1 MTGQPTEGESA
12 ASPPGLALRGISVV
26 RSGARVLD
34 SVTVSVARR
43 ETVVVIGPNGAG
55 KTTLLEAAA
64 GSVPLAGGEI
74 LVRGHPPRSFA
85 DRARSM
91 GFLLGEAE
99 PAAEARVRTLL
110 DQPGIDA
117 AWARELEGRLGLT
130 ALRSARAGALSRG
143 ERRRLLLFE
152 ALAQDKPLLLLDEPT
167 GVFDPLQLL
176 DVVALF
182 RAAAQRGAGLL
193 VTVHQM
199 SDAEALGSRIVILNR
214 GRVVAEGPLDALR
227 ERAGLQATSRLQ
239 DVFVALLRQ
248 EGADAPA

>member
-12 ASPPGLALRGISVV
+12 TSPAGLALRGISVI

-34 SVTVSVARR
+34 SVTVSVARS
-43 ETVVVIGPNGAG
+43 EIVVVIGPNGAG

-64 GSVPLAGGEI
+64 GSVPLASGEVLI
-74 LVRGHPPRSFA
+74 AGHPPRSFA
-85 DRARSM
+85 ARARAM

-99 PAAEARVRTLL
+99 PPAEARVRTLL

-130 ALRSARAGALSRG
+130 ALRGARAGTLSRG

-152 ALAQDKPLLLLDEPT
+152 ALAQGKPLLLLDEPT
-167 GVFDPLQLL
+167 GVFDPLQLV

-182 RAAAQRGAGLL
+182 HAAAQRGAGLL

-214 GRVVAEGPLDALR
+214 GRVVAAGTLDELRDRAALT
-227 ERAGLQATSRLQ
+227 GTSRLQ
-239 DVFVALLRQ
+239 EVFVALLRREQ
-248 EGADAPA
+248 A

>member
-1 MTGQPTEGESA
+1 MTGQPTEEESPT
-12 ASPPGLALRGISVV
+12 SPAGLALRGISVT

-34 SVTVSVARR
+34 SVTVSVARG
-43 ETVVVIGPNGAG
+43 EIVVVIGPNGAG

-74 LVRGHPPRSFA
+74 LIGGHPPRSFA
-85 DRARSM
+85 ARARAM

-99 PAAEARVRTLL
+99 PPAEARVRTLL
-110 DQPGIDA
+110 DQPGVDA

-130 ALRSARAGALSRG
+130 ALRAARAGTLSRG

-152 ALAQDKPLLLLDEPT
+152 ALAQRKPLLLLDEPT
-167 GVFDPLQLL
+167 GVFDPLQLV

-182 RAAAQRGAGLL
+182 HAAAQGGAGLL

-214 GRVVAEGPLDALR
+214 GRVVAEGTLDELR
-227 ERAGLQATSRLQ
+227 DRADLTGTSRLQ
-239 DVFVALLRQ
+239 EVFVALLRREQ
-248 EGADAPA
+248 A